1 MRPAKRTLSR
11 AVPSPESRVPSL
23 GSGHDLRLAFFD
35 SRLAT
40 RDSRLERAMNE
51 REAASTTEVRSHVHV
66 VPRKTYFAVAAAL
79 MVLLVL
85 TYAAAQIDLG
95 PFNIVV
101 ALAIAFTKAVLVV
114 LFFMEVKWS
123 SRLTWVVA
131 AAGLM
136 WLALLIG
143 GTLDDF
149 LTRAHILPG
158 M

>member
-1 MRPAKRTLSR
+1 MSEHETS
-11 AVPSPESRVPSL
+11 AV
-23 GSGHDLRLAFFD
+23 HDPG
-35 SRLAT
+35 
-40 RDSRLERAMNE
+40 
-51 REAASTTEVRSHVHV
+51 VHV
-66 VPRKTYFAVAAAL
+66 VPRKVYFVVAAAL
-79 MVLLVL
+79 MALLVL

-101 ALAIAFTKAVLVV
+101 ALAIAFTKAILVV

-131 AAGLM
+131 AAGIM
-136 WLALLIG
+136 WLALLLG

>member
-1 MRPAKRTLSR
+1 MSDH
-11 AVPSPESRVPSL
+11 ESN
-23 GSGHDLRLAFFD
+23 A
-35 SRLAT
+35 
-40 RDSRLERAMNE
+40 
-51 REAASTTEVRSHVHV
+51 HVHV
-66 VPRKTYFAVAAAL
+66 VPRKIYFAVAAAL
-79 MVLLVL
+79 MILLAL

-101 ALAIAFTKAVLVV
+101 ALAIAFTKAILVV

-131 AAGLM
+131 AAGVL
-136 WLALLIG
+136 WLFLLIG

-149 LTRAHILPG
+149 LTRAHVLPG

>member
-1 MRPAKRTLSR
+1 MNHD
-11 AVPSPESRVPSL
+11 ESATVNAH
-23 GSGHDLRLAFFD
+23 SG
-35 SRLAT
+35 
-40 RDSRLERAMNE
+40 
-51 REAASTTEVRSHVHV
+51 VHI
-66 VPRKTYFAVAAAL
+66 VPRKVYFAVAAAL

-85 TYAAAQIDLG
+85 TYAAAQVDLG

-101 ALAIAFTKAVLVV
+101 ALAIAFTKAILVV
-114 LFFMEVKWS
+114 LFFMEARWS

-131 AAGLM
+131 LAGIV
-136 WLALLIG
+136 WLALLMG

>member
-1 MRPAKRTLSR
+1 MNPNE
-11 AVPSPESRVPSL
+11 SP
-23 GSGHDLRLAFFD
+23 
-35 SRLAT
+35 T
-40 RDSRLERAMNE
+40 
-51 REAASTTEVRSHVHV
+51 ASSDHGVHV